1 MKDQDKKLSTLQKSV
16 DRLETKLNKLDDFN
30 EYKRLKSVMSKIKS
44 PNAKTAK
51 KRFDV
56 SGKVSGT
63 ITINGEKCGYKIS
76 QVPAHLKASISPPQ

>member
-30 EYKRLKSVMSKIKS
+30 EYKRLKSVMSKIKK
-44 PNAKTAK
+44 PNAEIAK
-51 KRFDV
+51 RRFDV

-63 ITINGEKCGYKIS
+63 ITINGEKCGYTIN
-76 QVPAHLKASISPPQ
+76 QVQAHKKATISPLQ